1 MDLEFEWD
9 QDKAA
14 SNKKKHG
21 ISFEEAARV
30 FGDPLAAIFD
40 DPVHSQEEHREIVI
54 GHSTRNRL
62 LVICFTERA
71 EAIRI
76 ISARRATKQERR
88 DYEENPIR

>member
-21 ISFEEAARV
+21 ISFEEAATV

>member
-21 ISFEEAARV
+21 ISFEEAATV

-40 DPVHSQEEHREIVI
+40 DPVHSQEEHREILI

-88 DYEENPIR
+88 DYEENSIR